1 MATLTTKAELTEYCL
16 RQLGKPVVDINV
28 DDDQVSDRVDEALQY
43 FSQFHYDGIERT
55 YLSHTVSQ
63 ADLDRSVATVSTN
76 ATQDSVTSAWTE
88 TKNWFPL
95 PDSVVSVLNVYHPA
109 TMFGSNWY
117 NSAMFVQ
124 SGLID
129 LNSDQS
135 LVSFEALKTHLD
147 MLDNVLNR
155 RPSLRFN
162 QLASKLYFEDKWADI
177 FDAGDIMVVE
187 CYRKTDPA
195 VAVKMYNDIFLKK
208 YAAAL
213 IKRQWGQN
221 LQKFKG
227 ITMIGGV
234 EIDADTI
241 YSQGQEEIDKLEEKI
256 ISTYDAPLE
265 FLIG

>member
-1 MATLTTKAELTEYCL
+1 MATLTTKAALTEYCL

-28 DDDQVSDRVDEALQY
+28 DDDQVSDRIDEALQY
-43 FSQFHYDGIERT
+43 FSQFHYDGIERM
-55 YLSHTVSQ
+55 YLSHTIDQ
-63 ADLDRSVATVSTN
+63 ADLNRAVATVSTN
-76 ATQDSVTSAWTE
+76 ATQDSVTATWAES
-88 TKNWFPL
+88 KNWFPL
-95 PDSVVSVLNVYHPA
+95 PDSIVSVLNVYHPA

-117 NSAMFVQ
+117 NSALFVQ

-135 LVSFEALKTHLD
+135 FVGFETLKRHLD

-155 RPSLRFN
+155 RPSIRFN
-162 QLASKLYFEDKWADI
+162 QLQSKLYFEDKWTDI
-177 FDAGDIMVVE
+177 FDVDDVMIVE
-187 CYRKTDPA
+187 CYRKTDPT
-195 VAVKMYNDIFLKK
+195 VAVKMYNDLFLKK
-208 YAAAL
+208 YATAL

-227 ITMIGGV
+227 IAMIGGV

-241 YSQGQEEIDKLEEKI
+241 YAQGQEAVDQLEEKI

-265 FLIG
+265 FLMG